1 MGEKFTS
8 QRTVN
13 ISENQDH
20 HLRKSTVN
28 HTFDMQLYECKVEP
42 QNMPINVKIN
52 GKLEKA
58 IVDTAAQT
66 SVINKQKA
74 SKPVDATLT
83 HWQQLVES

>member
-1 MGEKFTS
+1 
-8 QRTVN
+8 
-13 ISENQDH
+13 
-20 HLRKSTVN
+20 
-28 HTFDMQLYECKVEP
+28 MQLYECKVEP